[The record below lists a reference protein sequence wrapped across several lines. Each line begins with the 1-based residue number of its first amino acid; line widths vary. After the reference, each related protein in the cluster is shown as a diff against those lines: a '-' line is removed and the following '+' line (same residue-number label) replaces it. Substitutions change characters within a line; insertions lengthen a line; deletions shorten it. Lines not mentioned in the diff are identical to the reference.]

1 MLKREFRKSYTERF
15 GEDFVE
21 KFVSKIN
28 EPYPQYLRVN
38 TLKIKV
44 DDLIQGLEKKGFI
57 FKKIEGLNYGFRVVN
72 EPFSISSTEEYLLGY
87 FYLQDKSSMLCVE
100 ELNPKSSELVLDC
113 CSAPGG
119 KTSHIAQ
126 LMNNEGVIIALDD
139 KSERL
144 KSQLFNLQRLGVK
157 NATTFKINALRVNSL
172 GLLFDKILLDAPCSA
187 SGTVWRKKKRL
198 KMVNKHEVLK
208 SAELQKEL
216 LRKCSKVLKP
226 DGLMVYSTCSIEKEE
241 NEDNVIF
248 AAEEL
253 GLKIVKTKYLFPH
266 TDNTIGFFYAVMKK

>member
-44 DDLIQGLEKKGFI
+44 DDLIHGLENKGFI
-57 FKKIEGLNYGFRVVN
+57 FKKIESLNYGFRVVN

-113 CSAPGG
+113 C
-119 KTSHIAQ
+119 
-126 LMNNEGVIIALDD
+126 
-139 KSERL
+139 
-144 KSQLFNLQRLGVK
+144 
-157 NATTFKINALRVNSL
+157 
-172 GLLFDKILLDAPCSA
+172 
-187 SGTVWRKKKRL
+187 
-198 KMVNKHEVLK
+198 
-208 SAELQKEL
+208 
-216 LRKCSKVLKP
+216 
-226 DGLMVYSTCSIEKEE
+226 
-241 NEDNVIF
+241 
-248 AAEEL
+248 
-253 GLKIVKTKYLFPH
+253 
-266 TDNTIGFFYAVMKK
+266 